1 MLFRRAPVT
10 NLMLICLHN
19 CCLLFR
25 EVLQHVTKLG
35 AYWNSSE
42 LDLHVYFIPMRNVY
56 YDINCFHLGACKLI
70 SGFKLKVD
78 LLKLQWCTIKAPP
91 GYMCGRPLP
100 GLVLTKYISS
110 RQIII
115 FWNTYK
121 KDIWCQLDLSDEYL
135 KFKRKWCIE
144 FTYLKL
150 LFCYKKKMTK
160 MSMLHGQVFID
171 VGHMS
176 LFVGILVGVWYK
188 HFL

>member
-1 MLFRRAPVT
+1 MK
-10 NLMLICLHN
+10 CH
-19 CCLLFR
+19 
-25 EVLQHVTKLG
+25 
-35 AYWNSSE
+35 
-42 LDLHVYFIPMRNVY
+42 

-150 LFCYKKKMTK
+150 LFCYKKNDKNVNVARA
-160 MSMLHGQVFID
+160 SFYRCRAYELICGDLSGGLI
-171 VGHMS
+171 
-176 LFVGILVGVWYK
+176 
-188 HFL
+188 